1 MSEPKTMYTT
11 SALAERVAGELRGS
25 PDVQIVGVNALD
37 EASSDQITFIA
48 DTAHAERW
56 ADVQAGAAVV
66 STGIEPKGHE
76 PQSRALIFVPQAEL
90 AMIEIARLFEPAPP
104 VPDIGV
110 HDTAVVD
117 DTASL
122 GQAVRIG
129 PHVSVGPEAIIGDGV
144 VLHAGARIYANV
156 QIGEGSVLHANV
168 VVRERCRLGRR
179 VILNQNVSIGADG
192 FGYRLA
198 ADGSSLMKVPHLGIV
213 NLHDDVEIGAN
224 SCIDRG
230 KFGATVVGEGTKIDN
245 LCQIAHNCRIGRCC
259 VIAGLTVFAGSVT
272 IGDRAQVG
280 GAVSIAEHVRIGDEV
295 RIGGKAG
302 VTRDVPDGATYL
314 GFPAVPS
321 TEALRQWAAIR
332 KLPDWIKRMSRLARA
347 PRA

>member
-1 MSEPKTMYTT
+1 MSELKTVYTT

-25 PDVQIVGVNALD
+25 PTLQIVGVNALN
-37 EASSDQITFIA
+37 EASADQITFIT

-66 STGIEPKGHE
+66 SAGIEPKGHE
-76 PQSRALIFVPQAEL
+76 SQSRALIFVPQAEL

-110 HDTAVVD
+110 HGTAVVD
-117 DTASL
+117 DAATL
-122 GQAVRIG
+122 GRGVRIG
-129 PHVSVGPEAIIGDGV
+129 PHVSVGPEAIIGAGV
-144 VLHAGARIYANV
+144 VLHAGVRIYAGA
-156 QIGEGSVLHANV
+156 QIGDESVLHANA
-168 VVRERCRLGRR
+168 VVRERCHLGRR

-192 FGYRLA
+192 FGYRPA
-198 ADGSSLMKVPHLGIV
+198 ADGKSLMKVPHLGIV
-213 NLHDDVEIGAN
+213 ILHDDVEIGAN
-224 SCIDRG
+224 SCVDRG

-259 VIAGLTVFAGSVT
+259 VIAGLTVLAGSVT
-272 IGDRAQVG
+272 IGDGTQVG
-280 GAVSIAEHVRIGDEV
+280 GAVSIAEHVRIGAEA
-295 RIGGKAG
+295 RIGGKSG

-332 KLPDWIKRMSRLARA
+332 KLPNWMKRMSCLARA
-347 PRA
+347 QQA